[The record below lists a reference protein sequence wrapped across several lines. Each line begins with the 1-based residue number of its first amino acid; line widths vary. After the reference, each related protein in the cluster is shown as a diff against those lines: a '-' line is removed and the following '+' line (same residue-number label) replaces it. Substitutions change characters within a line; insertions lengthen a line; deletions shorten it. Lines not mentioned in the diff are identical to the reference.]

1 MTPDIEL
8 DIDELVLHGFAP
20 GDRAGIAGAVQSE
33 LARLFAEHGVPARLN
48 TSSMIPHLDG
58 GSFPVAAGA
67 SPAGIGAQ
75 VARMVYG
82 GLGQ

>member
-33 LARLFAEHGVPARLN
+33 LTRLFAEHGVPARLN

-58 GSFPVAAGA
+58 GSSAGKCPN
-67 SPAGIGAQ
+67 SRDGIPCVQSLLCTGTTP
-75 VARMVYG
+75 
-82 GLGQ
+82 